1 MIGRLLSTLR
11 PLKAP
16 EPGETAAEEA
26 VLAAPPDD
34 IVRFPPMRPLAPPPA
49 VNDDPEGTLRDAVEE
64 ALRAA
69 GYLPEPPAG

>member
-11 PLKAP
+11 PKSL
-16 EPGETAAEEA
+16 EPGETAEEA

-49 VNDDPEGTLRDAVEE
+49 VNDDPEGALRDAVEE